1 MFGFSVFMNE
11 DLTAAELEQMTA
23 MASGFK
29 GIFTS
34 MHIPEDDRS
43 TYRQR
48 LTDLGGFAKDHQLSL
63 MVDISGN
70 ALAEAGFSI
79 DKLAEL
85 REIGV
90 TGLRMDYAIDNQQIA
105 AFSKEM
111 TISLNASTL
120 TEKDIRELQAYGAD
134 FTRLEA
140 WHNYYPRPETG
151 LDADWFQEKNRWLR
165 KHKAFLSKPLF
176 QEMPRNADR
185 YFKDYPHWKDTATG
199 RRLPQRSTCWL
210 PAQLMLFTSVMGWFL
225 QKVRS
230 SLRRICKKRGSFCGS
245 KILVRLTLNTY

>member
-79 DKLAEL
+79 DNLAEL
-85 REIGV
+85 RESV
-90 TGLRMDYAIDNQQIA
+90 SLVYEWTMP
-105 AFSKEM
+105 S
-111 TISLNASTL
+111 TINKS
-120 TEKDIRELQAYGAD
+120 Q
-134 FTRLEA
+134 
-140 WHNYYPRPETG
+140 
-151 LDADWFQEKNRWLR
+151 
-165 KHKAFLSKPLF
+165 LF
-176 QEMPRNADR
+176 QR
-185 YFKDYPHWKDTATG
+185 K
-199 RRLPQRSTCWL
+199 
-210 PAQLMLFTSVMGWFL
+210 
-225 QKVRS
+225 
-230 SLRRICKKRGSFCGS
+230 
-245 KILVRLTLNTY
+245 